1 MSFLT
6 PLYLL
11 AGLAVLAPILAH
23 LVRKRPKD
31 VIDFSSILF
40 LEPSARRLTS
50 RSRIEHWLLLFVRS
64 LILLALAFAFA
75 RPFLKTFVQQ
85 TVAGDPGKDRILLI
99 DASASMRRPGV
110 WEQAIDQAKDYLS
123 ESAPADSLAVYL
135 LTDRLEPIV
144 SIEQARRAPGQS
156 QALATQALGA
166 LAPTWFASDLGKGL
180 VQALELL
187 EEESLETQQGQSV
200 RSAQIA
206 IASDFQQGNS
216 LETLGSIQWPS
227 DIPVIPL
234 VCKPKSP
241 GNASLTILSNSS
253 NLSNL
258 TNADQADQEEQ
269 ESTETTVRVAV
280 RNSIDAPTDRF
291 RLQWLDSNGLAFD
304 SAQTEVYVPA
314 GQQQIV
320 SVSRPPELDPTVP
333 IVLELQGDGQP
344 FDNRQYLY
352 RGKRGL
358 AKALCIDSRLRDSKD
373 SLWYFATRVPVSQPR
388 LEVQWEQKDPN
399 DLLVGEGQSPPCWVV
414 ASSDLNSPCAER
426 LKPWIEQ
433 GLHVLWALDRPSE
446 NRNPP
451 TADQQP
457 ADAVSVLKTWFDED
471 SITIFEAE
479 SNRYH
484 LLQDI
489 DMNHPVFSPFADPK
503 YNNFTKI
510 RFWHHRNIQGFDPE
524 SWRVLA
530 KFDDGQAALLQRPLG
545 KGMVTLLTSGWQPI
559 ESQLALSS
567 KFVPILNSLFELGNP
582 APEQDDYHCGDA
594 IPVSLIQQGW
604 KSTNRRFDAPGIF
617 HLDSSRK
624 TASVAPIDNVLPVN
638 EQTDTI
644 AVNLPR
650 SECLTDPIDLEEFS
664 RFGIPIDTRNIA
676 QIDRERTSG
685 ANPLA
690 EQLEASQRGWWWML
704 LFVLLFAGLESV
716 VTAMGSR
723 TSTLPSTSG

>member
-23 LVRKRPKD
+23 LVRKRPRD

-50 RSRIEHWLLLFVRS
+50 RSRIEHWLLLFLRS

-75 RPFLKTFVQQ
+75 RPYLKTFVQQ
-85 TVAGDPGKDRILLI
+85 TTAADPGKDRVLLI
-99 DASASMRRPGV
+99 DTSASMRRPGV
-110 WEQAIDQAKDYLS
+110 WEQAIEKAKEYLS
-123 ESAPADSLAVYL
+123 QSGQADSLAVYL

-144 SIEQARRAPGQS
+144 SIEQARQDPGQS
-156 QALATQALGA
+156 QALAAQALDA
-166 LAPTWFASDLGKGL
+166 LSPTWFASDIGKGL

-187 EEESLETQQGQSV
+187 ADEPLETQQGQSV

-241 GNASLTILSNSS
+241 GNASLTIL
-253 NLSNL
+253 
-258 TNADQADQEEQ
+258 TNAYQADQEEQ
-269 ESTETTVRVAV
+269 KSTEDTVRVAV

-291 RLQWLDSNGLAFD
+291 RLQWLDSNGRAFD
-304 SAQTEVYVPA
+304 STKTEVYVPA

-320 SVSRPPELDPTVP
+320 SVTRPLEPDPTVP
-333 IVLELQGDGQP
+333 MVLELQGDAQP
-344 FDNRQYLY
+344 FDNRQFLS
-352 RGKRGL
+352 RGRKVL

-373 SLWYFATRVPVSQPR
+373 SLWYFATRVTVSQPR
-388 LEVQWEQKDPN
+388 LEVQWELKDPN
-399 DLLVGEGQSPPCWVV
+399 DGLVEEGQSPPCWVV
-414 ASSDLNSPCAER
+414 ASSDLNLTCAER

-433 GLHVLWALDRPSE
+433 GLHVLWVLDRPLE

-457 ADAVSVLKTWFDED
+457 ADAVLVLKSWFDED
-471 SITIFEAE
+471 SIAIFEAE
-479 SNRYH
+479 SNRYR
-484 LLQDI
+484 LLQEI

-510 RFWHHRNIQGFDPE
+510 RFWQHRNIQGFDPE

-582 APEQDDYHCGDA
+582 TPEPDDYHCGDA
-594 IPVSLIQQGW
+594 VPISLLDQGW
-604 KSTNRRFDAPGIF
+604 KSTNRRFEAPGIF
-617 HLDSSRK
+617 MLDSQGK
-624 TASVAPIDNVLPVN
+624 TALVAPIESALSIKEP
-638 EQTDTI
+638 TDAI

-650 SECLTDPIDLEEFS
+650 SECLTDPIDLEAFA
-664 RFGIPIDTRNIA
+664 RFGIPIDTRSIA
-676 QIDRERTSG
+676 QIDRERTSR

-716 VTAMGSR
+716 VTALGSR
-723 TSTLPSTSG
+723 TRTIPSTSG

>member
-23 LVRKRPKD
+23 LVRKRPRD
-31 VIDFSSILF
+31 MIDFSSILF
-40 LEPSARRLTS
+40 LEPSARRLKS
-50 RSRIEHWLLLFVRS
+50 RSRIEHWLLLFLRS

-75 RPFLKTFVQQ
+75 RPYLKTFVQQ
-85 TVAGDPGKDRILLI
+85 TAVADPGKDRVLLI
-99 DASASMRRPGV
+99 DTSASMRRPGV
-110 WEQAIDQAKDYLS
+110 WEQAIDKAKEYLS
-123 ESAPADSLAVYL
+123 QSGQADSLAVYL

-144 SIEQARRAPGQS
+144 SIEQARQDPGQS
-156 QALATQALGA
+156 QALAAQALDA
-166 LAPTWFASDLGKGL
+166 LSPTWFASDIGKGL

-187 EEESLETQQGQSV
+187 ADEPLETQQGQSV

-206 IASDFQQGNS
+206 IASDLQQGNS

-234 VCKPKSP
+234 VCKPKTP
-241 GNASLTILSNSS
+241 GNASLTIL
-253 NLSNL
+253 
-258 TNADQADQEEQ
+258 TNAYQADQEEQ
-269 ESTETTVRVAV
+269 KSTEDNVRVAI

-291 RLQWLDSNGLAFD
+291 RLQWLDSNGRAFD
-304 SAQTEVYVPA
+304 STKTEVYVPA
-314 GQQQIV
+314 GQQQVV
-320 SVSRPPELDPTVP
+320 SVTRPLELDPTVP
-333 IVLELQGDGQP
+333 MVLELQGDEQP
-344 FDNRQYLY
+344 FDNRQYFY
-352 RGKRGL
+352 RGRKVS
-358 AKALCIDSRLRDSKD
+358 AKAVCIDSRLRDSKD

-388 LEVQWEQKDPN
+388 LEVQWEQKDPS
-399 DLLVGEGQSPPCWVV
+399 DWLVEEDQSPPCWVV
-414 ASSDLNSPCAER
+414 ASSDLNLPCAER

-433 GLHVLWALDRPSE
+433 GLHVLWVLDRPLE

-457 ADAVSVLKTWFDED
+457 ADAVLVLKSWFDEN
-471 SITIFEAE
+471 SIAIFEAE
-479 SNRYH
+479 SSRYH
-484 LLQDI
+484 LLQEI

-530 KFDDGQAALLQRPLG
+530 KFDDGQVALLQRPLG
-545 KGMVTLLTSGWQPI
+545 KGMVTVLTSGWQPI

-582 APEQDDYHCGDA
+582 TTEQDDYQCGDA
-594 IPVSLIQQGW
+594 IPISLLEQGW

-617 HLDSSRK
+617 GLDSPGK
-624 TASVAPIDNVLPVN
+624 TASVAPIESALPIN
-638 EQTDTI
+638 EPTDAI

-650 SECLTDPIDLEEFS
+650 SECLTDPIDLEEFA
-664 RFGIPIDTRNIA
+664 RFGIPIDTRSIA
-676 QIDRERTSG
+676 QIDRERTSR

-716 VTAMGSR
+716 VTALGSR
-723 TSTLPSTSG
+723 TRTIPSTSG

>member
-23 LVRKRPKD
+23 LVRKRPRD

-50 RSRIEHWLLLFVRS
+50 RSRIEHWLLLFLRS

-75 RPFLKTFVQQ
+75 RPYLKTFVQQ
-85 TVAGDPGKDRILLI
+85 TTAADPGKDRVLLI

-110 WEQAIDQAKDYLS
+110 WEQAIEKAKEYLS
-123 ESAPADSLAVYL
+123 QSGQADSLAVYL

-144 SIEQARRAPGQS
+144 SIEQARQDPGQS
-156 QALATQALGA
+156 QALAAQALDA
-166 LAPTWFASDLGKGL
+166 LSPTWFASDIGKGL

-187 EEESLETQQGQSV
+187 ADEPLETQQGQSV

-241 GNASLTILSNSS
+241 GNASLTIL
-253 NLSNL
+253 
-258 TNADQADQEEQ
+258 TNANQADQEEQ
-269 ESTETTVRVAV
+269 KSTEDTVRVAV

-291 RLQWLDSNGLAFD
+291 RLQWLDSNGRAFD
-304 SAQTEVYVPA
+304 STKTEVYVPA

-320 SVSRPPELDPTVP
+320 SVTRPLELDPTVP
-333 IVLELQGDGQP
+333 MVLELQGDEQP

-352 RGKRGL
+352 RGRKVS

-373 SLWYFATRVPVSQPR
+373 SLWYFATRVSVSQPR

-399 DLLVGEGQSPPCWVV
+399 DWLVEEGQSPPCWVV
-414 ASSDLNSPCAER
+414 ASSDLNLPCAER

-433 GLHVLWALDRPSE
+433 GLHVLWVLDRPLE

-457 ADAVSVLKTWFDED
+457 ADAVLVLKSWFDED
-471 SITIFEAE
+471 SIAIFEAE
-479 SNRYH
+479 SSRYH
-484 LLQDI
+484 LLQEI

-582 APEQDDYHCGDA
+582 TPEPDDYHCGDA
-594 IPVSLIQQGW
+594 VPISLLDQGW

-617 HLDSSRK
+617 MLDSQGK
-624 TASVAPIDNVLPVN
+624 TALVAPIESTLPIN
-638 EQTDTI
+638 EPTDAI

-650 SECLTDPIDLEEFS
+650 SECLTDPIDLEEFA
-664 RFGIPIDTRNIA
+664 RFGIPIDTRSIA
-676 QIDRERTSG
+676 QIDRERKSR

-716 VTAMGSR
+716 VTALGSR
-723 TSTLPSTSG
+723 TRTIPSTSG

>member
-23 LVRKRPKD
+23 LVRKRPRD

-50 RSRIEHWLLLFVRS
+50 RSRIEHWLLLFLRS

-75 RPFLKTFVQQ
+75 RPYLKNLVQQ
-85 TVAGDPGKDRILLI
+85 TASLDPGKDRVLLI

-110 WEQAIDQAKDYLS
+110 WEQAISKSKEYLS
-123 ESAPADSLAVYL
+123 QSGQADSLAIYL

-144 SIEQARRAPGQS
+144 SIEQARQAPGQS
-156 QALATQALGA
+156 QTLATQALDA
-166 LAPTWFASDLGKGL
+166 LSPTWFASDIGKGL
-180 VQALELL
+180 LQALELL
-187 EEESLETQQGQSV
+187 EEESLETEQGPLV

-206 IASDFQQGNS
+206 IASDFQRGNS
-216 LETLGSIQWPS
+216 LESLGSIQWPS

-241 GNASLTILSNSS
+241 GNASLTILSN
-253 NLSNL
+253 
-258 TNADQADQEEQ
+258 ADQADQADRD
-269 ESTETTVRVAV
+269 STEDTVRVAV

-304 SAQTEVYVPA
+304 STKTEVYVPA
-314 GQQQIV
+314 GEQQII
-320 SVSRPPELDPTVP
+320 SLTRPLELDPSVP
-333 IVLELQGDGQP
+333 LVLELQGDEQP
-344 FDNRQYLY
+344 FDNREYLY
-352 RGKRGL
+352 RGKKSL
-358 AKALCIDSRLRDSKD
+358 ARALCIDSRMRESKD
-373 SLWYFATRVPVSQPR
+373 SLWYFATRVPVSQPQ

-399 DLLVGEGQSPPCWVV
+399 DLLLEEGQSPPRWVV
-414 ASSDLNSPCAER
+414 ASSDLSLPCAER
-426 LKPWIEQ
+426 LTPWIEQ
-433 GLHVLWALDRPSE
+433 GLHVLWVLDRPLE
-446 NRNPP
+446 TQNPP

-457 ADAVSVLKTWFDED
+457 ADAALVLKSWFDED
-471 SITIFEAE
+471 SLAISEAE
-479 SNRYH
+479 SNRYY
-484 LLQDI
+484 LLQEI

-510 RFWHHRNIQGFDPE
+510 RFWHHRNIQGLNPE

-530 KFDDGQAALLQRPLG
+530 KFDDGQAALLQRPIG

-582 APEQDDYHCGDA
+582 RPEQDDYHCGDA
-594 IPVSLIQQGW
+594 IPNSLIQQGW
-604 KSTNRRFDAPGIF
+604 KSTNHRFDAPGIYS
-617 HLDSSRK
+617 LDASRK
-624 TASVAPIDNVLPVN
+624 TASVAPIESAVLIKEPS
-638 EQTDTI
+638 DAI

-650 SECLTDPIDLEEFS
+650 SECLTDPIELEEFS

-676 QIDRERTSG
+676 QIDQERTSR

-704 LFVLLFAGLESV
+704 LFVLLFAGFESV
-716 VTAMGSR
+716 VTALGSR
-723 TSTLPSTSG
+723 SRTIPSTSG

>member
-23 LVRKRPKD
+23 LVRKRPRD

-40 LEPSARRLTS
+40 LEPSARRLAS
-50 RSRIEHWLLLFVRS
+50 RSRIEHWLLLFLRS

-75 RPFLKTFVQQ
+75 RPYLKTSVQQ
-85 TVAGDPGKDRILLI
+85 TATVDPGKDRVLLI

-110 WEQAIDQAKDYLS
+110 WEQAIANAKEYFS
-123 ESAPADSLAVYL
+123 QSGQADSLAVYL

-144 SIEQARRAPGQS
+144 SIEQSRQAPGQS
-156 QALATQALGA
+156 RALANEALDA
-166 LAPTWFASDLGKGL
+166 LSPTWFASDIGKGL
-180 VQALELL
+180 VQALDLL
-187 EEESLETQQGQSV
+187 ADEPLETEQGQSV

-241 GNASLTILSNSS
+241 GNASLTILSNADQ
-253 NLSNL
+253 
-258 TNADQADQEEQ
+258 ADQADQEQQADQ
-269 ESTETTVRVAV
+269 ESTEDTLRVAV

-291 RLQWLDSNGLAFD
+291 QLQWLDSNGLAFD
-304 SAQTEVYVPA
+304 STKTEVYVPA

-320 SVSRPPELDPTVP
+320 SVTRPLELDPSVP
-333 IVLELQGDGQP
+333 IVLELQGDEQP
-344 FDNRQYLY
+344 FDNRQYFY
-352 RGKRGL
+352 RGKKLL
-358 AKALCIDSRLRDSKD
+358 ARALCIDSRLRDSKD

-399 DLLVGEGQSPPCWVV
+399 DSLVEQGQSPPRWVV
-414 ASSDLNSPCAER
+414 ASSDLNLPCAER

-433 GLHVLWALDRPSE
+433 GLHVLWVLDRPVE

-457 ADAVSVLKTWFDED
+457 ADVALVLKSWFDED
-471 SITIFEAE
+471 SIAIFEAE

-484 LLQDI
+484 LLQEI

-503 YNNFTKI
+503 FNNFTKI

-545 KGMVTLLTSGWQPI
+545 KGLVTLLTSGWQPI

-582 APEQDDYHCGDA
+582 RPEQDDYHCGDA
-594 IPVSLIQQGW
+594 ISVSLIRQGW

-617 HLDSSRK
+617 SLESSRK
-624 TASVAPIDNVLPVN
+624 KASVEPIESVLPIN
-638 EQTDTI
+638 EQTDAI

-664 RFGIPIDTRNIA
+664 RFGIPIDTRNIV
-676 QIDRERTSG
+676 QIDRERTSR
-685 ANPLA
+685 ANPLG

-704 LFVLLFAGLESV
+704 LFVLLFAGFESV
-716 VTAMGSR
+716 VTALGSR
-723 TSTLPSTSG
+723 TRTIPSTGG

>member
-23 LVRKRPKD
+23 LVRKRPRD

-50 RSRIEHWLLLFVRS
+50 RSRIEHWLLLFLRS

-75 RPFLKTFVQQ
+75 RPYLKTFVQQ
-85 TVAGDPGKDRILLI
+85 TTAADPGKDRVLLI
-99 DASASMRRPGV
+99 DTSASMRRPGV
-110 WEQAIDQAKDYLS
+110 WEQAIEKAKEYLS
-123 ESAPADSLAVYL
+123 QSGQADSLAVYL

-144 SIEQARRAPGQS
+144 SIEQARQDPGQS
-156 QALATQALGA
+156 QALAAQALDA
-166 LAPTWFASDLGKGL
+166 LSPTWFASDIGKGL

-187 EEESLETQQGQSV
+187 ADEPLETQQGQSV

-241 GNASLTILSNSS
+241 GNASLTIL
-253 NLSNL
+253 

-291 RLQWLDSNGLAFD
+291 RLQWLDPSGRAFD
-304 SAQTEVYVPA
+304 STKTEVYVPA
-314 GQQQIV
+314 GQQQVV
-320 SVSRPPELDPTVP
+320 SVTRPLELDPAVP
-333 IVLELQGDGQP
+333 MVLELQGDAQP
-344 FDNRQYLY
+344 FDNRQFLS
-352 RGKRGL
+352 RGRKVL

-373 SLWYFATRVPVSQPR
+373 SLWYFATRVTVSQPR
-388 LEVQWEQKDPN
+388 LEVQWELKDPN
-399 DLLVGEGQSPPCWVV
+399 DGLVEEGQSPPCWVV
-414 ASSDLNSPCAER
+414 ASSDLNLTCAER

-433 GLHVLWALDRPSE
+433 GLHVLWVLDRPLE

-457 ADAVSVLKTWFDED
+457 ADAVLVLKSWFDEN
-471 SITIFEAE
+471 SIAIFEAE
-479 SNRYH
+479 SNRYR
-484 LLQDI
+484 LLQEI

-545 KGMVTLLTSGWQPI
+545 KGMVTVLTSGWQPI

-582 APEQDDYHCGDA
+582 TPEQDDYQCGDA
-594 IPVSLIQQGW
+594 IPISLLEQGW

-617 HLDSSRK
+617 SLDSPGK
-624 TASVAPIDNVLPVN
+624 TARVAPIESTLPIN
-638 EQTDTI
+638 EPTDAI

-650 SECLTDPIDLEEFS
+650 SECLTDPIDLEEFA
-664 RFGIPIDTRNIA
+664 RFGIPIDTRSIA
-676 QIDRERTSG
+676 QIDRERTSR

-716 VTAMGSR
+716 VTALGSR
-723 TSTLPSTSG
+723 TRTIPSTSG